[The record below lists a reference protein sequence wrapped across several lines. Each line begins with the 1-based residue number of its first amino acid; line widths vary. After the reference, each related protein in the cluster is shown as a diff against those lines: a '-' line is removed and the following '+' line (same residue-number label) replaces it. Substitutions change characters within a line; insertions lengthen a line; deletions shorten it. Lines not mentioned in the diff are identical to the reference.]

1 VTDADQPRDH
11 DDAAGGTEAAEAAE
25 VVPGLPDLGGL
36 GGGGLG
42 GLLEPAQE
50 MMAAQA
56 RAAEQEVEGV
66 AGGGMVRVRVTGGG
80 QVLGVHIDPQVVDP
94 DDVTMLEDLVT
105 AAMRDANERLGA
117 LQREALG
124 GLGDLLGGGGDD
136 LGSLGG
142 LLGEG

>member
-11 DDAAGGTEAAEAAE
+11 DDATGEAEAAE
-25 VVPGLPDLGGL
+25 VVPGLPDLGAL
-36 GGGGLG
+36 GGGLG
-42 GLLEPAQE
+42 GLLEQAQE

-56 RAAEQEVEGV
+56 RAAEEEVEGV

-94 DDVTMLEDLVT
+94 GDVAMLEDLVT

-124 GLGDLLGGGGDD
+124 GLGDLLGGGGD
-136 LGSLGG
+136 LGGLGG